1 MKDEEKGF
9 RVSLERLRIL
19 AGRLKKVLKAKNDL
33 LYIFKVLLQ
42 FQKNHP
48 IIKRELKQS
57 DLSNES
63 KEYLMSQALKLKN
76 LVV

>member
-1 MKDEEKGF
+1 MIEIGLGERFILMKDEEKGF

-42 FQKNHP
+42 FQK
-48 IIKRELKQS
+48 
-57 DLSNES
+57 
-63 KEYLMSQALKLKN
+63 
-76 LVV
+76 